1 MKNLLIVIIAL
12 SLYSCGGSE
21 MENDAQKVAKLTWQM
36 SELSQKISSGDK
48 SVLSEATDVGTKL
61 SKLTD
66 ELQKKYSTKE
76 DEEKFTALYLK
87 AYNELS
93 GTQSSTGENENKVGL
108 KKKSDK
114 DSSSSDLTNQTKEIL
129 KKYTFSKITSL
140 TSLIVISFDDSNF
153 TFRVLATNGTELSR
167 ANGSYQISS
176 ASDGSIAKIA
186 LDREGPVQKSP
197 AYADNQGIDTEVF
210 LLFNKE
216 LLLKKATQDLLSK
229 FSAMDLMTMKDNVP
243 EFLLVGRDAFTS
255 REILTQAEKDSINN
269 QKRLMEEKKTD
280 LEDKLKGL

>member
-1 MKNLLIVIIAL
+1 MKNLLIVVIAL
-12 SLYSCGGSE
+12 FLFNCGGSE
-21 MENDAQKVAKLTWQM
+21 MEKDAQKLAKLTWQM

-48 SVLSEATDVGTKL
+48 SVMSEATDVGTKVSTL
-61 SKLTD
+61 AD
-66 ELQKKYSTKE
+66 ELQKKYSSKE
-76 DEEKFTALYLK
+76 DEAKFTTIYLK
-87 AYNELS
+87 AYNELC
-93 GTQSSTGENENKVGL
+93 GKQSSNENENTDSL
-108 KKKSDK
+108 KN
-114 DSSSSDLTNQTKEIL
+114 DSENGTTSSDLENQAKQIL
-129 KKYTFSKITSL
+129 KSNTFSKITSL
-140 TSLIVISFDDSNF
+140 TSLIVITFDDANF

-176 ASDGSIAKIA
+176 ISDGSIAKIA

-255 REILTQAEKDSINN
+255 RKILTQAEKDSINN